1 MLGMGKSIAIVQSNY
16 LPWIGYFHLVNSV
29 DEFVL
34 YDEVQY
40 TRGDWRNRN
49 RIGTPSGIQWLTI
62 PLKTKGNYFEPIC
75 SMEVSKDDWSNAH
88 WKSLSR
94 NYRRSSH
101 FDEIASEF
109 EPLYKS
115 LDMNLLSE
123 INLAI
128 MSHILKNIGSS
139 TVLSDSRSYDSGQG
153 RTQRLL
159 GICLASGASK
169 YVSGPAA
176 RSYLDQ
182 DLFEKHGVEVEYFSY
197 PPYPAYAQVW
207 GEFVP
212 NLSIIDVLFNCGWDL
227 GRFFE
232 RGQE

>member
-1 MLGMGKSIAIVQSNY
+1 MGKSIAIVQSNY
-16 LPWIGYFHLVNSV
+16 LPWIGYFDFVNSV

-49 RIGTPSGIQWLTI
+49 KIATPSGVQWLTI
-62 PLKTKGNYFEPIC
+62 PLRTKGNYSEPIC
-75 SMEVSKDDWSNAH
+75 NMEVSGDDWSEAH

-109 EPLYKS
+109 EPLYKN
-115 LDMNLLSE
+115 LDMHLLSE
-123 INLAI
+123 INFTI
-128 MSHILKNIGSS
+128 TSQILKKIGIR
-139 TVLSDSRSYDSGQG
+139 TVLSDSRSYISDKGK
-153 RTQRLL
+153 TQRLL
-159 GICLASGASK
+159 GICLAAGASK
-169 YVSGPAA
+169 YVSGPTA

-182 DLFEKHGVEVEYFSY
+182 GLFEEHGVEVEYFSY
-197 PPYPAYAQVW
+197 PSYPTYGQVW

-232 RGQE
+232 RREE